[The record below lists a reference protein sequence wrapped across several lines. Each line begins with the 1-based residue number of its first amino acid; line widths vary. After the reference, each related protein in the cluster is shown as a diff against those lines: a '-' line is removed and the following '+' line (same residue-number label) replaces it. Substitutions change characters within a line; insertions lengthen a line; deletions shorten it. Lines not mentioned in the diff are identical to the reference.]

1 MRKKNL
7 RFNQGRVMMRQGKFR
22 AKSSEHLSKKEE
34 TKIMNVPMTRV
45 ITAFKLL
52 KGCYDNN
59 LQR

>member
-1 MRKKNL
+1 
-7 RFNQGRVMMRQGKFR
+7 MMRQGMFR

-34 TKIMNVPMTRV
+34 TKIINVPMTRG

-52 KGCYDNN
+52 KSCYDNN